1 LAIDPQRICGRG
13 NALLFP
19 NLTPTAPTAGIVKN
33 VQKIRDIPQGSVPG
47 PAFAN
52 PPNSNDPVVANDSAV
67 ANDPVAALL
76 VTKNPR
82 LRQVIFDL
90 ATSAGVRVHL
100 TSEVSAPLLP
110 RAPLCIY
117 GTDSQHQIP
126 AVPTTS
132 TAALIHVDSPNSVTA
147 IARVPASSNP
157 QTSAPGKAHAEY
169 FLPAQEREVLRL
181 LTHAANTACRMATVI
196 CVHGVIGG
204 GGCTTTAL
212 LLAGAAA
219 YADHDATLIEV
230 GGSPPALELALGL
243 ENASGPRWSDLTISD
258 GSLRDLPHPDALRL
272 ALPRWRSLGILA
284 QRPSDPVPN
293 FGAIS
298 EVISSLARLPGIVIL
313 DGGTPHSR
321 SPAHAAEIGADISL
335 LVVPR
340 TVTAVVQAHDVIQKQ
355 PTQQQPLVIT
365 RGRSGG
371 ILSKTDVGR
380 ALSVDVL
387 TEVPTIPHLQ
397 HHFDRG
403 TGLPGPRAR
412 FWNSARALFEAV
424 LEAVAARP
432 STGTR
437 TPQFSLISAS

>member
-1 LAIDPQRICGRG
+1 M
-13 NALLFP
+13 
-19 NLTPTAPTAGIVKN
+19 
-33 VQKIRDIPQGSVPG
+33 QKIRDITQRSAPG
-47 PAFAN
+47 PAFSNAPNSKDPLAAN
-52 PPNSNDPVVANDSAV
+52 GPVLSNDPAGAH
-67 ANDPVAALL
+67 DPVAALV
-76 VTKNPR
+76 VTNDSR

-90 ATSAGVRVHL
+90 ATSAGVRVHP

-117 GTDSQHQIP
+117 GADAQHQIP
-126 AVPTTS
+126 AVPATS
-132 TAALIHVDSPNSVTA
+132 TAALIHVDSPNSVAA
-147 IARVPASSNP
+147 ITRIPASSSL
-157 QTSAPGKAHAEY
+157 QTSAQDKAHMEY

-196 CVHGVIGG
+196 SVHGATGG
-204 GGCTTTAL
+204 AGCTATAL

-219 YADHDATLIEV
+219 YADYDTTLVEI

-243 ENASGPRWSDLTISD
+243 ENASGPRWSDLTTSD

-284 QRPSDPVPN
+284 QRPAGPAPN
-293 FGAIS
+293 SGAIS

-313 DGGTPHSR
+313 DGGTPHSG
-321 SPAHAAEIGADISL
+321 SLAGTAEVGDDISV
-335 LVVPR
+335 LVVPH
-340 TVTAVVQAHDVIQKQ
+340 TVTAVVQAHNIIQEQ
-355 PTQQQPLVIT
+355 SRQQQPLVVT
-365 RGRSGG
+365 RSRSGG

-380 ALSVDVL
+380 ALGVEVL
-387 TEVPTIPHLQ
+387 AEVPTIPHLQ

-403 TGLPGPRAR
+403 IGLPGPRAR

-432 STGTR
+432 ATGTR
-437 TPQFSLISAS
+437 TSQLPVIPAP